1 MPNSDQ
7 SLSNLEYFSY
17 NISDMINDFLKIWI
31 SDLLIV
37 PSDWLKMSFW
47 E

>member
-7 SLSNLEYFSY
+7 SLSNLQYFSY